1 MTKSLRARAEAATKE
16 VQEILG
22 LTADSHPKEIA
33 DALERT
39 ITNALLEERQRC
51 ADVASKCCKDDREKA
66 KSIAEEI
73 NRVNTALIANLSA
86 LR

>member
-1 MTKSLRARAEAATKE
+1 MTKSLRERAEAATKE

-22 LTADSHPKEIA
+22 ISVDTHPKEIA
-33 DALERT
+33 DALEKT
-39 ITNALLEERQRC
+39 ITMALLEERRRC
-51 ADVASKCCKDDREKA
+51 ADVASKCYGEDRDKA
-66 KSIAEEI
+66 HKVAEEV